1 MATISDHPRFK
12 LARALLTGQGGEGD
26 IKSEGNPAAAIDI
39 FAALLEECRSTHGA
53 KSLNAALCQFEYGNA
68 LFRAAVRRVDGN
80 ANINQD
86 EESEKK
92 PAAKNDVMAAA
103 AMKRSA
109 GVDDSST
116 KQSPNNNKRAKTD
129 GSSDVSNISSSKDAS
144 ESAKLDE
151 KTSNN
156 TQDDEDIELAYEM
169 MDTTWLILLSHITN
183 GKENSDGGD
192 DQQQKWALEQ
202 IPRVIR
208 CIGDLYFFRQEYA
221 NAVDSY
227 IRAMHYRE
235 EAWNKLKQSNGN
247 GSGSAGGMLL
257 TLEHLQCQRYL
268 VDMCTLV
275 AEALLACPAGE
286 DVVCYHNDDSNEG
299 EGAKDDNETSAS
311 AKESTGNTLSN
322 EPKKGTVLAKAKDRL
337 DYAQSHYELAR
348 EGLEEIL
355 CRYGKMAAANIDVG
369 NEKEDIG
376 YLVMSVV
383 DVGQTIQNH

>member
-39 FAALLEECRSTHGA
+39 FAALLEECRSKGD

-68 LFRAAVRRVDGN
+68 LFRAAARRTPMDGDAN
-80 ANINQD
+80 AKQD
-86 EESEKK
+86 EESDKK
-92 PAAKNDVMAAA
+92 PAAKNDVMASA

-109 GVDDSST
+109 GVT
-116 KQSPNNNKRAKTD
+116 KPSPNKRAKTD
-129 GSSDVSNISSSKDAS
+129 DSSDVNNISSAQDARS
-144 ESAKLDE
+144 ESAQSDGE
-151 KTSNN
+151 TSNN
-156 TQDDEDIELAYEM
+156 TEDDEDIELAYEM
-169 MDTTWLILLSHITN
+169 MDTSWRILLSHITN

-208 CIGDLYFFRQEYA
+208 CIGDLYFFQQEYA
-221 NAVDSY
+221 NAVDCY
-227 IRAMHYRE
+227 LRAMQYRE
-235 EAWNKLKQSNGN
+235 EAWDKLKQQSNGN
-247 GSGSAGGMLL
+247 GSDSTDGML

-268 VDMCTLV
+268 VEICALV
-275 AEALLACPAGE
+275 AESLLACPAGE
-286 DVVCYHNDDSNEG
+286 DVVCYLDDDSENG
-299 EGAKDDNETSAS
+299 GDAKDDNESSAAAS
-311 AKESTGNTLSN
+311 ATGSNGNTLSK
-322 EPKKGTVLAKAKDRL
+322 ESRKGTVLAKAKDRL

-383 DVGQTIQNH
+383 DVGQTIQND